1 MAGEYL
7 GERDSDGLIGI
18 LCYKIATISKQKS
31 EAMFQQASLDIN
43 SEQAWILTK
52 AYEKLDEGV
61 HQSDLVTQ
69 EQIIGAKS
77 QVSRLIHDLVEKR
90 ISSQKSRSKRSP
102 SNIFNYNK
110 QWFRENAPSARY
122 SAKKRKE
129 VYLHTLTIDEY
140 HTLVS
145 LLKKSSCRC
154 QRRLIHI
161 SKHMT

>member
-1 MAGEYL
+1 
-7 GERDSDGLIGI
+7 
-18 LCYKIATISKQKS
+18 
-31 EAMFQQASLDIN
+31 MFQQASLDIN

-77 QVSRLIHDLVEKR
+77 QVSRLIHDLVEKEYLVR
-90 ISSQKSRSKRSP
+90 RVDPNDRRQTYLTITNSGLERMHQVQD
-102 SNIFNYNK
+102 IV
-110 QWFRENAPSARY
+110 Q
-122 SAKKRKE
+122 KRKE

-145 LLKKSSCRC
+145 LLKKA
-154 QRRLIHI
+154 LVGV
-161 SKHMT
+161 KED

>member
-77 QVSRLIHDLVEKR
+77 QVSRLIHDLVEKEYLVR
-90 ISSQKSRSKRSP
+90 RVDPNDRRQTYLTITNSGLERMHQVQD
-102 SNIFNYNK
+102 IV
-110 QWFRENAPSARY
+110 Q
-122 SAKKRKE
+122 KRKE

-145 LLKKSSCRC
+145 LLKKA
-154 QRRLIHI
+154 LVGV
-161 SKHMT
+161 KED